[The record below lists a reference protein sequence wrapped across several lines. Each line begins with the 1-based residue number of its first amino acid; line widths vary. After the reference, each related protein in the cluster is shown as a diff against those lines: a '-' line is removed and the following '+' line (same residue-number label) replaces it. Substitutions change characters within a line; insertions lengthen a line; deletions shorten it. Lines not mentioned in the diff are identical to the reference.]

1 MNIRAKRE
9 IEHGKH
15 LANSDPEKVWGWRTP
30 AGRLRA
36 QRRANLIATGAR
48 LGHGLRVLEIG
59 CGTGMF
65 TEIFAQTGAYIVAV
79 DISASLLEKAK
90 ARNLPEENVC
100 FMEMRFED
108 CDLND
113 PFDAVI
119 GSSILHHLEYKE
131 AFIKIFHLL
140 KPNGIMSFAE
150 PNMLNP
156 QIFAERKFRRL
167 FPYVSPDETAF
178 IRWRLK
184 KALKDVGFQDIKI
197 IPFDWLHP
205 SIPNTFIG
213 MVSIAGQ
220 ILEKIPL
227 LCEFSG
233 SLYIKASRPSG

>member
-1 MNIRAKRE
+1 MNIRSRRE

-15 LANSDPEKVWGWRTP
+15 LADSDPEKMWGWGTP

-48 LGHGLRVLEIG
+48 LGPGMRVLEIG

-79 DISASLLEKAK
+79 DISANLLEKAK
-90 ARNLPEENVC
+90 ARNLSEENVS

-119 GSSILHHLEYKE
+119 GSSILHHLEYKD
-131 AFIKIFHLL
+131 AFIKIFQLL

-156 QIFAERKFRRL
+156 QVFAERKFRRL

-178 IRWRLK
+178 MRWMLK
-184 KALKDVGFQDIKI
+184 KDLQDAGFQNIKI

-205 SIPNTFIG
+205 SIPHTFIG
-213 MVSIAGQ
+213 IVSVLGQ
-220 ILEKIPL
+220 TLEKTPL

-233 SLYIKASRPSG
+233 SLYINASRPKG